1 MSPSADST
9 PLLESQDSSSRPES
23 PVRDGSFSGRL
34 KALSISDVMEF
45 LRVLSRRGV
54 LVLREGGREVSV
66 QVKDG
71 HLTALVSNQEGGL
84 LSEFLLR
91 TGGITP
97 AQHQTVAQR
106 ERNGERPARVLIE
119 SGVLTPKGVWEAL
132 RKQAQQIM
140 NELFEWERGEFQF
153 KEGQEIPGS
162 SMDLGLPILEVVG
175 EGIRSVRNTSLFAE
189 RMPSEQSVFESIP
202 AAERKNSL
210 PLEPHERYVLALVDG
225 ERSLAEV
232 VRSSELG
239 RMETLRVVFLLFS
252 TGYLKMRAFPA
263 PSPHAHEQRLLPL
276 IRRYNEMF
284 AFLHGYLVK
293 EVGPIG
299 EAILSRYLIDQR
311 KQQPLL
317 LSEQKLGR
325 DGTLDERLLQRSL
338 RDLGN
343 GNGSEPLVD
352 GLNELL
358 YAELLAIRRTLG
370 SQHEGRAV
378 QGLRE
383 LGLQPVLND
392 EFPSDGEAKE

>member
-1 MSPSADST
+1 MSRSAESSS
-9 PLLESQDSSSRPES
+9 LLPSQDSSSRPEP

-34 KALSISDVMEF
+34 KALSISDVLEF
-45 LRVLSRRGV
+45 LRVLNRRGV
-54 LVLREGGREVSV
+54 LILREAGREVSA

-71 HLTALVSNQEGGL
+71 HITALASNQELGA

-91 TGGITP
+91 MGSIT
-97 AQHQTVAQR
+97 AQQHEAVAQR

-119 SGVLTPKGVWEAL
+119 SGALTPKGVWEAL
-132 RKQAQQIM
+132 RKQAQLIM
-140 NELFEWERGEFQF
+140 NALFEWERGEFQF
-153 KEGQEIPGS
+153 KENQEIQGS

-175 EGIRSVRNTSLFAE
+175 EGIRSVQNTRLFME
-189 RMPSEQSVFESIP
+189 RMPSDQSVFESIP
-202 AAERKNSL
+202 MAERKNSL

-225 ERSLAEV
+225 ERSLGEV

-263 PSPHAHEQRLLPL
+263 PTAESREPGTLPL

-299 EAILSRYLIDQR
+299 EAILSRYLVDQR
-311 KQQPLL
+311 KQQPAL
-317 LSEQKLGR
+317 LSNQKLGR
-325 DGTLDERLLQRSL
+325 DGSLDERLLQRSL
-338 RDLGN
+338 RELGN
-343 GNGSEPLVD
+343 GNSSERLVD
-352 GLNELL
+352 GMNELL

-383 LGLQPVLND
+383 LGLQPVLD
-392 EFPSDGEAKE
+392 PETSSPEAPKE

>member
-1 MSPSADST
+1 MSPSADSS
-9 PLLESQDSSSRPES
+9 PLLASQDSSPRSES

-34 KALSISDVMEF
+34 KALSISDVLEF
-45 LRVLSRRGV
+45 LRVLNRRGV
-54 LVLREGGREVSV
+54 LILREGGREVSA
-66 QVKDG
+66 QVRDG
-71 HLTALVSNQEGGL
+71 HITALVSNQDVGI

-91 TGGITP
+91 MGWITP
-97 AQHQTVAQR
+97 EQHEAVAER

-119 SGVLTPKGVWEAL
+119 SGALTPKGVWEAL

-175 EGIRSVRNTSLFAE
+175 EGIRSVRNTGLFVE
-189 RMPSEQSVFESIP
+189 RMPSDQSVFESIP
-202 AAERKNSL
+202 TAERKNSL

-225 ERSLAEV
+225 ERSLTEV
-232 VRSSELG
+232 VRCSELG

-263 PSPHAHEQRLLPL
+263 PAPGASEQGLLPL

-299 EAILSRYLIDQR
+299 EAILSRYLVDQR
-311 KQQPLL
+311 KQQPAL

-325 DGTLDERLLQRSL
+325 DGTLDERLLQKSL
-338 RDLGN
+338 RELGN
-343 GNGSEPLVD
+343 GSGSERLVD

-383 LGLQPVLND
+383 LGLQPVLHS
-392 EFPSDGEAKE
+392 ESPSGEDAKE